1 MQLELLRTEGIEQKS
16 SLRMTD
22 VRNLDSI
29 VQVKGGSGGDGD
41 WSHTECST
49 ETLKSNLLKKQSK
62 ICGRSYRVCVCV
74 CVVVSVCV
82 FV

>member
-22 VRNLDSI
+22 VLNLDSV

-41 WSHTECST
+41 WSHTEC
-49 ETLKSNLLKKQSK
+49 
-62 ICGRSYRVCVCV
+62 
-74 CVVVSVCV
+74 
-82 FV
+82 